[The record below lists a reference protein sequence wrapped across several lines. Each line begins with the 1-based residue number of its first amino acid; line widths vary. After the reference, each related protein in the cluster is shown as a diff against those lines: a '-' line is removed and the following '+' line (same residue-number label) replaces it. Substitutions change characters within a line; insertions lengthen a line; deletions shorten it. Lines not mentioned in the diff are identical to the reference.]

1 MDESVDRLK
10 SKKIDGKMKIE
21 ISQGDKKKCYIN
33 DDIDDN
39 DNDDN

>member
-10 SKKIDGKMKIE
+10 SKKIDEQMKIE
-21 ISQGDKKKCYIN
+21 ISQGDNKKRYIN
-33 DDIDDN
+33 DDTDDN